1 MKKSCIGLLIAALG
15 ALPVTGFAQVKVG
28 GKAKAGATID
38 ADAAGADAEATGQ
51 AEAGADAPGADAPAA
66 EGAGEGDLGA
76 EGEGVGDICKIDP
89 AACPV
94 LDLKKEAAR
103 PIKESIYAVQ
113 QLYVMRARRFEFNP
127 WWNVK
132 SLNDQFVQHA
142 SPGIA
147 INYYITNVLA
157 IGANFRYYSPFND
170 DSKFNGQVRR
180 AARVAVPLNE
190 YQWGASLDFSYVFAY
205 GKFAGV
211 GDFIFEYDAYVLGGV
226 GALSTRPIAV
236 IDPDNRNFEY
246 KPKLAIDAGI
256 GLRIFF
262 TRWFALNVAV
272 KDYIYPEKLE
282 NLEVN
287 EVAPGNQSSWL
298 ESSPKLTNN
307 VELQTG
313 LSIFVPFSF
322 DYRLP
327 K

>member
-15 ALPVTGFAQVKVG
+15 AVPATGFAQVKLG
-28 GKAKAGATID
+28 AKAEAGATID
-38 ADAAGADAEATGQ
+38 ADAEGASAQAEGDASADAG
-51 AEAGADAPGADAPAA
+51 GDA
-66 EGAGEGDLGA
+66 AGEGDLVD
-76 EGEGVGDICKIDP
+76 EGDGVGDICKIDP

-94 LDLKKEAAR
+94 LDMKKEAAR

-113 QLYVMRARRFEFNP
+113 QLYVMRARRFEFTP
-127 WWNVK
+127 WWNAS
-132 SLNDQFVQHA
+132 SLNDQFVQHKG
-142 SPGIA
+142 PGVA

-157 IGANFRYYSPFND
+157 IGANFRYYAPFNE
-170 DSKFNGQVRR
+170 DSAFNGQVRR

-190 YQWGASLDFSYVFAY
+190 YQWGASLDFNYVFAY
-205 GKFAGV
+205 GKFAGF

-246 KPKLAIDAGI
+246 KPKLAVDAGL

-262 TRWFALNVAV
+262 TRWFAFNAAV
-272 KDYIYPEKLE
+272 KDYIYNEKLE
-282 NLEVN
+282 NLRTDEVN
-287 EVAPGNQSSWL
+287 PGNQASWL
-298 ESSPKLTNN
+298 GENSLTNN
-307 VELQTG
+307 VELQVG
-313 LSIFVPFSF
+313 VSIFVPFSF

>member
-15 ALPVTGFAQVKVG
+15 ALPVTGFAQVKAG
-28 GKAKAGATID
+28 AKAEATID
-38 ADAAGADAEATGQ
+38 ADAEGADAKATG
-51 AEAGADAPGADAPAA
+51 DAAAKGDAAA
-66 EGAGEGDLGA
+66 AGEGDLGA

-94 LDLKKEAAR
+94 LDMKKEAAR

-113 QLYVMRARRFEFNP
+113 QLYVMRVRRLELNP
-127 WWNVK
+127 WWNAV
-132 SLNDQFVQHA
+132 SMNDQFVQH
-142 SPGIA
+142 PGPGLA
-147 INYYITNVLA
+147 LTYYITNVLA
-157 IGANFRYYSPFND
+157 VGVNGRYYDPFNS

-190 YQWGASLDFSYVFAY
+190 YQWGASLDFNYVFAY
-205 GKFAGV
+205 GKFAGF
-211 GDFIFEYDAYVLGGV
+211 GDFIFEYDAYILGGV

-246 KPKLAIDAGI
+246 KPKLAFDAGL
-256 GLRIFF
+256 GLRIFIS
-262 TRWFALNVAV
+262 RWFAFNFAV
-272 KDYIYPEKLE
+272 KDYLYNETLE
-282 NLEVN
+282 NLNVDPLN
-287 EVAPGNQSSWL
+287 PSDKSTWL
-298 ESSPKLTNN
+298 GDKSFTQN

>member
-15 ALPVTGFAQVKVG
+15 VIPATGFAQVKAG
-28 GKAKAGATID
+28 AKAEATID
-38 ADAAGADAEATGQ
+38 ADADGADASAGADAAAKGEG
-51 AEAGADAPGADAPAA
+51 EAPAA
-66 EGAGEGDLGA
+66 GEGEGDLGA

-94 LDLKKEAAR
+94 LDMKKEAAR

-113 QLYVMRARRFEFNP
+113 QLYVMRARRFELNAWFN
-127 WWNVK
+127 VR
-132 SLNDQFVQHA
+132 SLNDQFVQHQ

-147 INYYITNVLA
+147 LNYYITNVLA
-157 IGANFRYYSPFND
+157 IGANFRYYSPFNV
-170 DSKFNGQVRR
+170 DSDFNGQVRR

-190 YQWGASLDFSYVFAY
+190 YQWGASLDFTYVFAY
-205 GKFAGV
+205 GKFAGF

-246 KPKLAIDAGI
+246 EPKLAFDAGL
-256 GLRIFF
+256 GLRVFLS
-262 TRWFALNVAV
+262 RWFAFNVSV
-272 KDYIYPEKLE
+272 KDYAYPEKLE
-282 NLEVN
+282 NLDVDEVD
-287 EVAPGNQSSWL
+287 PGNKSRWL
-298 ESSPKLTNN
+298 DSKASFTQN
-307 VELQTG
+307 VELQAG

>member
-15 ALPVTGFAQVKVG
+15 VIPATGIAQVKVG
-28 GKAKAGATID
+28 AKAEAGATID
-38 ADAAGADAEATGQ
+38 ADAEGADAS
-51 AEAGADAPGADAPAA
+51 AEADAKGTADAAA
-66 EGAGEGDLGA
+66 EGEGDLGA

-94 LDLKKEAAR
+94 LDMKKEAAR

-113 QLYVMRARRFEFNP
+113 QLYVMRARRFEFNA
-127 WWNVK
+127 WWNVR
-132 SLNDQFVQHA
+132 SLNDQFVQH
-142 SPGIA
+142 PGPGLA
-147 INYYITNVLA
+147 LNYYITNVLA

-170 DSKFNGQVRR
+170 DSAFNGQVRR

-190 YQWGASLDFSYVFAY
+190 YEWGASLEFTYVFAN
-205 GKFAGV
+205 GKFAGF
-211 GDFIFEYDAYVLGGV
+211 GDWIFEYDAYVLGGV

-246 KPKLAIDAGI
+246 EPKLAFDAGL
-256 GLRIFF
+256 GLRIFIS
-262 TRWFALNVAV
+262 RWFAFNFAV
-272 KDYIYPEKLE
+272 KDYAYPEKLE
-282 NLEVN
+282 NLEVD
-287 EVAPGNQSSWL
+287 EVNPGNKSRWL
-298 ESSPKLTNN
+298 ASSPSFTQN
-307 VELQTG
+307 VELQLG

>member
-15 ALPVTGFAQVKVG
+15 AVPTTGFAQVKVG
-28 GKAKAGATID
+28 AKAEAGATID
-38 ADAAGADAEATGQ
+38 ADAEGADATAGGNAK
-51 AEAGADAPGADAPAA
+51 AEGDAA
-66 EGAGEGDLGA
+66 EPSGGGEGDLGA

-94 LDLKKEAAR
+94 LDMKKEAAR

-132 SLNDQFVQHA
+132 SLNDQFVQHTG
-142 SPGIA
+142 PGVA
-147 INYYITNVLA
+147 VSYYITNVLA
-157 IGANFRYYSPFND
+157 IGANFRYYSPFNN
-170 DSKFNGQVRR
+170 DSSFNGQVRR

-190 YQWGASLDFSYVFAY
+190 YEWGASLDFNYVFAY

-236 IDPDNRNFEY
+236 IDPDHRNFEY
-246 KPKLAIDAGI
+246 KPKLSFDAGI
-256 GLRIFF
+256 GLRIFL
-262 TRWFALNVAV
+262 TRWFAANVAV

-282 NLEVN
+282 NLTVDEVT
-287 EVAPGNQSSWL
+287 PSNQSTWL
-298 ESSPKLTNN
+298 SKSSSLTNN
-307 VELQTG
+307 VELQLG
-313 LSIFVPFSF
+313 FSIFVPFSF

>member
-15 ALPVTGFAQVKVG
+15 AIPATGFAQVKVG
-28 GKAKAGATID
+28 AKAEATID
-38 ADAAGADAEATGQ
+38 ADAEGADASAGADAAAKGEG
-51 AEAGADAPGADAPAA
+51 DAAA
-66 EGAGEGDLGA
+66 EGEGDLGA

-94 LDLKKEAAR
+94 LDMKKEAAR

-113 QLYVMRARRFEFNP
+113 QLYVMRARRFEFNA
-127 WWNVK
+127 WFNLR
-132 SLNDQFVQHA
+132 SLNDQFVQHQ

-147 INYYITNVLA
+147 LNYYITNVLA
-157 IGANFRYYSPFND
+157 IGANFRYYSPFNV
-170 DSKFNGQVRR
+170 DSDFNGQVRR

-190 YQWGASLDFSYVFAY
+190 YQWGASLEFSYVFAY
-205 GKFAGV
+205 GKFAGF
-211 GDFIFEYDAYVLGGV
+211 GDFIFEYDAYILGGV

-246 KPKLAIDAGI
+246 EPKLSVNAGL
-256 GLRIFF
+256 GLRVFIS
-262 TRWFALNVAV
+262 RWFAFNVAV
-272 KDYIYPEKLE
+272 KDYGYPEKIE
-282 NLEVN
+282 NLEVD
-287 EVAPGNQSSWL
+287 EVTPGNKERWL
-298 ESSPKLTNN
+298 APSAELTQN
-307 VELQTG
+307 VELQAG

>member
-38 ADAAGADAEATGQ
+38 ADAGGADAAATG
-51 AEAGADAPGADAPAA
+51 EAAADADAADAPAA
-66 EGAGEGDLGA
+66 EGDLGA

-94 LDLKKEAAR
+94 LDMKKEAAR

-113 QLYVMRARRFEFNP
+113 QVYVMRARRFEFNP
-127 WWNVK
+127 WWNVR
-132 SLNDQFVQHA
+132 SLNDQFVQHP
-142 SPGIA
+142 SPGIG

-226 GALSTRPIAV
+226 GAISTRPIAV

-246 KPKLAIDAGI
+246 KPKLAFDAGI

-282 NLEVN
+282 SLSADEVN
-287 EVAPGNQSSWL
+287 KSNQSTWL
-298 ESSPKLTNN
+298 DKGSKLTNN

>member
-15 ALPVTGFAQVKVG
+15 VIPATGFAQVKVG
-28 GKAKAGATID
+28 AKAEAGATID
-38 ADAAGADAEATGQ
+38 ADEGDAKAGGEAKGSGAAA
-51 AEAGADAPGADAPAA
+51 
-66 EGAGEGDLGA
+66 AGEGDLGA

-94 LDLKKEAAR
+94 LDMKKEAAR

-113 QLYVMRARRFEFNP
+113 QLYVMRARRVEFNP
-127 WWNVK
+127 WWNAT
-132 SLNDQFVQHA
+132 SLNDQFVQHKG
-142 SPGIA
+142 PGIG
-147 INYYITNVLA
+147 INYYITNVLG
-157 IGANFRYYSPFND
+157 IGANFRYYAPFNA

-190 YQWGASLDFSYVFAY
+190 YQWGASLDFNYVFAY
-205 GKFAGV
+205 GKFAGF

-246 KPKLAIDAGI
+246 KPKLAFDIGL
-256 GLRIFF
+256 GLRIFLSK
-262 TRWFALNVAV
+262 WFAVNIAI
-272 KDYIYPEKLE
+272 KDYGYNEQLE
-282 NLEVN
+282 NLQTN
-287 EVAPGNQSSWL
+287 EVDPSKQSDWL
-298 ESSPKLTNN
+298 GKNSFTQN

-313 LSIFVPFSF
+313 LSLFVPFSF

>member
-28 GKAKAGATID
+28 AKAKAAATID
-38 ADAAGADAEATGQ
+38 ADAEGADAAATGDAAAGADAKATG
-51 AEAGADAPGADAPAA
+51 EPAA
-66 EGAGEGDLGA
+66 EGEGDLGA

-94 LDLKKEAAR
+94 LDMKKEAAR

-113 QLYVMRARRFEFNP
+113 QVYVLRARRFEFNP
-127 WWNVK
+127 WWAPV
-132 SLNDQFVQHA
+132 SLNDQFVNHPG
-142 SPGIA
+142 PGIA
-147 INYYITNVLA
+147 VNYYITNVLA
-157 IGANFRYYSPFND
+157 IGANFRYYSPFNN

-190 YQWGASLDFSYVFAY
+190 YEWGASLDFSYVFAY
-205 GKFAGV
+205 GKFAGF

-236 IDPDNRNFEY
+236 IDPDNRNFSY
-246 KPKLAIDAGI
+246 KPKLAVDAGL

-282 NLEVN
+282 NLDVDEVT
-287 EVAPGNQSSWL
+287 PGDSSRWL
-298 ESSPKLTNN
+298 SSSPKLTNN
-307 VELQTG
+307 VELQLG

>member
-15 ALPVTGFAQVKVG
+15 AIPVTGLAQVKVG
-28 GKAKAGATID
+28 AKAEAGATID
-38 ADAAGADAEATGQ
+38 ADAEGADAKAGADATAKGEG
-51 AEAGADAPGADAPAA
+51 DAAA
-66 EGAGEGDLGA
+66 EGDVGGEGGD
-76 EGEGVGDICKIDP
+76 EGVNSICQIDP

-94 LDLKKEAAR
+94 LDMKKEAAR

-113 QLYVMRARRFEFNP
+113 QLYVMRARRFEFEP
-127 WWNVK
+127 WWNLR
-132 SLNDQFVQHA
+132 SLNDQFVQHPG
-142 SPGIA
+142 PGIA

-157 IGANFRYYSPFND
+157 VGANFRYYAPFNN
-170 DSKFNGQVRR
+170 DSSFNGQVRR
-180 AARVAVPLNE
+180 AARVAVPLTE

-205 GKFAGV
+205 GKFAGF

-246 KPKLAIDAGI
+246 KPKLAFDAGL

-262 TRWFALNVAV
+262 SRWFAINVAV
-272 KDYIYPEKLE
+272 KDYMYPEKLE
-282 NLEVN
+282 NLQVDEVN
-287 EVAPGNQSSWL
+287 PGNQSRWL
-298 ESSPKLTNN
+298 AANSSFTNN
-307 VELQTG
+307 VELQAG
-313 LSIFVPFSF
+313 FSIFVPFSF

>member
-1 MKKSCIGLLIAALG
+1 M
-15 ALPVTGFAQVKVG
+15 
-28 GKAKAGATID
+28 
-38 ADAAGADAEATGQ
+38 
-51 AEAGADAPGADAPAA
+51 
-66 EGAGEGDLGA
+66 
-76 EGEGVGDICKIDP
+76 
-89 AACPV
+89 
-94 LDLKKEAAR
+94 KKEAAR

-132 SLNDQFVQHA
+132 SLNDQFVQHTG
-142 SPGIA
+142 PGISVS
-147 INYYITNVLA
+147 YYITNVLA
-157 IGANFRYYSPFND
+157 IGANFRYYSPFNN
-170 DSKFNGQVRR
+170 DSSFNGQVRR

-190 YQWGASLDFSYVFAY
+190 YEWGASLDFNYVFAY

-236 IDPDNRNFEY
+236 IDPDNRNFTY
-246 KPKLAIDAGI
+246 KPKLAFDAGI
-256 GLRIFF
+256 GLRIFLS
-262 TRWFALNVAV
+262 RWFAVNVAV

-282 NLEVN
+282 SLTVDEVTP
-287 EVAPGNQSSWL
+287 ANQSTWL
-298 ESSPKLTNN
+298 SKSSSLTNN

-313 LSIFVPFSF
+313 FSIFVPFSF

>member
-15 ALPVTGFAQVKVG
+15 AIPTTGFAQVKVG
-28 GKAKAGATID
+28 AKAEAGATID
-38 ADAAGADAEATGQ
+38 ADAEGADAKAGGDAKASGDAT
-51 AEAGADAPGADAPAA
+51 
-66 EGAGEGDLGA
+66 EGAGDLGA

-94 LDLKKEAAR
+94 LDMKKEAAR

-113 QLYVMRARRFEFNP
+113 QLYVMRARRFEFYP
-127 WWNVK
+127 WWNLR
-132 SLNDQFVQHA
+132 SLNDQFVQH
-142 SPGIA
+142 PGPGVA

-157 IGANFRYYSPFND
+157 IGANFRYYSPFNV

-205 GKFAGV
+205 GKFAGF
-211 GDFIFEYDAYVLGGV
+211 GDFIFEYDAYIMGGV

-246 KPKLAIDAGI
+246 EPKLAFDAGL

-262 TRWFALNVAV
+262 SRWFALNFAV
-272 KDYIYPEKLE
+272 KDYGYAEKLE
-282 NLEVN
+282 SLSTN
-287 EVAPGNQSSWL
+287 EVDPSNKKDWIAPNTSFTQ
-298 ESSPKLTNN
+298 N
-307 VELQTG
+307 VELQG
-313 LSIFVPFSF
+313 GFSIFVPFSF

>member
-15 ALPVTGFAQVKVG
+15 AIPATGFAQVKLG
-28 GKAKAGATID
+28 AKAEAGATID
-38 ADAAGADAEATGQ
+38 ADAAGADAKAEGE
-51 AEAGADAPGADAPAA
+51 AEAGADATA
-66 EGAGEGDLGA
+66 EGEGDLGA

-94 LDLKKEAAR
+94 LDMKKEAAR

-113 QLYVMRARRFEFNP
+113 QLYVMRARRFEFEP
-127 WWNVK
+127 WWNLR
-132 SLNDQFVQHA
+132 SLNDQFVQHPG
-142 SPGIA
+142 PGIA

-157 IGANFRYYSPFND
+157 IGGNFRYYAPFNV
-170 DSKFNGQVRR
+170 DSSFNGQVRR

-205 GKFAGV
+205 GKFAGF

-246 KPKLAIDAGI
+246 KPKVAFDAGL

-262 TRWFALNVAV
+262 SRWFAVNVAV
-272 KDYIYPEKLE
+272 KDYIYNETLE
-282 NLEVN
+282 NLQTDELRR
-287 EVAPGNQSSWL
+287 GDQSTWL
-298 ESSPKLTNN
+298 GEKSLTNN
-307 VELQTG
+307 VELQAG
-313 LSIFVPFSF
+313 FSIFVPFSF

>member
-15 ALPVTGFAQVKVG
+15 VIPVTGFAQVKVG
-28 GKAKAGATID
+28 AKAEAEATID
-38 ADAAGADAEATGQ
+38 ADAEGAGAQAEGEAT
-51 AEAGADAPGADAPAA
+51 A
-66 EGAGEGDLGA
+66 EGDAAAGEGDIAG
-76 EGEGVGDICKIDP
+76 EDEGVGDICKIDP

-94 LDLKKEAAR
+94 LDMKKEAAR

-113 QLYVMRARRFEFNP
+113 QLYVMRARRFEFTP
-127 WWNVK
+127 WWNFT
-132 SLNDQFVQHA
+132 SLNDQFVQH
-142 SPGIA
+142 PGPGLA

-157 IGANFRYYSPFND
+157 IGANFRYYSPFNV
-170 DSKFNGQVRR
+170 DSDFNGQVRR

-190 YQWGASLDFSYVFAY
+190 YDWGASLDFSYVFAN
-205 GKFAGV
+205 GKFAGF

-246 KPKLAIDAGI
+246 KPKLAFDVGL

-262 TRWFALNVAV
+262 ARWFAFNAAV
-272 KDYIYPEKLE
+272 KDYGYNEELE
-282 NLEVN
+282 NLSTN
-287 EVAPGNQSSWL
+287 EANPGDQSSWL
-298 ESSPKLTNN
+298 GDKSFTQN
-307 VELQTG
+307 VELQVG
-313 LSIFVPFSF
+313 FSIFVPFSF

>member
-15 ALPVTGFAQVKVG
+15 AFPVTGFAQVKVG

-38 ADAAGADAEATGQ
+38 ADAGGADAAATGEAAAGADA
-51 AEAGADAPGADAPAA
+51 APADAPAA
-66 EGAGEGDLGA
+66 EGEGDLGA
-76 EGEGVGDICKIDP
+76 EGEGVGDIWKLDP
-89 AACPV
+89 AAGPV
-94 LDLKKEAAR
+94 LDMKKEAAR

-113 QLYVMRARRFEFNP
+113 QVYVMRARRLEFNP
-127 WWNVK
+127 WWNVR
-132 SLNDQFVQHA
+132 SLNDQFVQHQ
-142 SPGIA
+142 SPGIG

-205 GKFAGV
+205 GKFSGF

-226 GALSTRPIAV
+226 GAISTRPIAV

-246 KPKLAIDAGI
+246 KPKLAFDVGL

-272 KDYIYPEKLE
+272 KDYMYPEKLE
-282 NLEVN
+282 NLQVDEVN
-287 EVAPGNQSSWL
+287 PGNQSGWL
-298 ESSPKLTNN
+298 DKSSTFTNN

>member
-15 ALPVTGFAQVKVG
+15 AIPTTGFAQVKVG
-28 GKAKAGATID
+28 AKAEAGATLD
-38 ADAAGADAEATGQ
+38 ADAAGA
-51 AEAGADAPGADAPAA
+51 EAGADAKA
-66 EGAGEGDLGA
+66 EGEGEGEGDASAAGEGDLGA

-94 LDLKKEAAR
+94 LDMKKEAAR

-132 SLNDQFVQHA
+132 SLNDQFVQHTG
-142 SPGIA
+142 PGIG

-157 IGANFRYYSPFND
+157 IGANFRYYSPFNG

-180 AARVAVPLNE
+180 AARVAVPLTE
-190 YQWGASLDFSYVFAY
+190 YEWGASLDFSYVFAN
-205 GKFAGV
+205 GKFAGF

-246 KPKLAIDAGI
+246 KPKLAFDVGI

-272 KDYIYPEKLE
+272 KDYGYPEKLE
-282 NLEVN
+282 SLTVHEVN
-287 EVAPGNQSSWL
+287 PGDQSTWL
-298 ESSPKLTNN
+298 SKSSSLTQN

-313 LSIFVPFSF
+313 FSIFVPFSF

>member
-15 ALPVTGFAQVKVG
+15 VIPATGFAQVKVG
-28 GKAKAGATID
+28 AKAEAGATID
-38 ADAAGADAEATGQ
+38 ADAEGADAK
-51 AEAGADAPGADAPAA
+51 AGGDASAKGEGDA
-66 EGAGEGDLGA
+66 AGEGDLGA

-94 LDLKKEAAR
+94 LDMKKEAAR

-113 QLYVMRARRFEFNP
+113 QLYVMRARRVEFNP
-127 WWNVK
+127 WWNAT
-132 SLNDQFVQHA
+132 SLNDQFVQHKG
-142 SPGIA
+142 PGIG
-147 INYYITNVLA
+147 INYYITNVLG
-157 IGANFRYYSPFND
+157 IGANFRYYGPFNT
-170 DSKFNGQVRR
+170 DSRFNGQVRR

-190 YQWGASLDFSYVFAY
+190 YQWGASLEFNYVFAY
-205 GKFAGV
+205 GKFAGF

-246 KPKLAIDAGI
+246 KPKLAFDVGL
-256 GLRIFF
+256 GLRIFLSK
-262 TRWFALNVAV
+262 WFAVSVAL
-272 KDYIYPEKLE
+272 KDYGYNEQLE
-282 NLEVN
+282 NLSTNEVN
-287 EVAPGNQSSWL
+287 PSLKKDWL
-298 ESSPKLTNN
+298 GKNSFTQN

-313 LSIFVPFSF
+313 LSLFVPFSF

>member
-15 ALPVTGFAQVKVG
+15 VIPATGFAQVKLG
-28 GKAKAGATID
+28 AKAEAGATID
-38 ADAAGADAEATGQ
+38 ADAEGADAKGGGEASAQGTG
-51 AEAGADAPGADAPAA
+51 DAAA
-66 EGAGEGDLGA
+66 EGEGDLGA

-94 LDLKKEAAR
+94 LDMKKEAAR

-113 QLYVMRARRFEFNP
+113 QVYVMRARRVEFNP
-127 WWNVK
+127 WWNAT
-132 SLNDQFVQHA
+132 SLNDQFVQHKG
-142 SPGIA
+142 PGIG
-147 INYYITNVLA
+147 INYYITNVLG
-157 IGANFRYYSPFND
+157 IGANFRYYSPFNT
-170 DSKFNGQVRR
+170 DSRFNGQVRR

-190 YQWGASLDFSYVFAY
+190 YQWGASLDFNYVFAY
-205 GKFAGV
+205 GKFAGF

-246 KPKLAIDAGI
+246 KPKLAFDVGL
-256 GLRIFF
+256 GLRIFLSK
-262 TRWFALNVAV
+262 WFAVNVAV
-272 KDYIYPEKLE
+272 KDYMYNEQLE
-282 NLEVN
+282 NLSTNEVN
-287 EVAPGNQSSWL
+287 PALKKDWLGNNSFTS
-298 ESSPKLTNN
+298 N

-313 LSIFVPFSF
+313 LSLFVPFSF